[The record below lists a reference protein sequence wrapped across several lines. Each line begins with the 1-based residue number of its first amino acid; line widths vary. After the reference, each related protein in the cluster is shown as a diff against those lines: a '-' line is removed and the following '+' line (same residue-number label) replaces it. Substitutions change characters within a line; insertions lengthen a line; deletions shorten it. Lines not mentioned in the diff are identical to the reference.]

1 MIDFV
6 QNGNGWLVLGLLL
19 IIIEMLGNFLYVS
32 ISFGLGSIATGL
44 LIKARLIPS
53 ISERNLIDETLVMAI
68 TSVAALIAI
77 RIIFKKR
84 ETGDINKY

>member
-1 MIDFV
+1 MIDFF

-44 LIKARLIPS
+44 LIKGRLIPS
-53 ISERNLIDETLVMAI
+53 IFERNLIDETLVMAV
-68 TSVAALIAI
+68 TSVAALIAM
-77 RIIFKKR
+77 RIIFKKSQ
-84 ETGDINKY
+84 TNDINKY